1 MPRPDGFDAPGAAA
15 GVFFFTVAFVV
26 LRGLAAGFF
35 AAGFFAAGVLAAA
48 APFDGRTTDTTGG
61 TGGEGF
67 PAVTMLNPVS
77 P

>member
-26 LRGLAAGFF
+26 LRGL